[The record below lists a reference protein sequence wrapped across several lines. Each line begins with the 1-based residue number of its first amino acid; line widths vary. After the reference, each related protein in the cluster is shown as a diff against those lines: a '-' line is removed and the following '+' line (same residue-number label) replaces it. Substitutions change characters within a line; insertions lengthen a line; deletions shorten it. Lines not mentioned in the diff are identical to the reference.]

1 MRYLLDTDTLS
12 LLTRLRPPPELLRR
26 ANAAPSHE
34 LAASSITL
42 AEILYGAHH
51 GRERSAEIFERIQR
65 RVLGSITIL
74 PFDEDAADE
83 YGWLRAHLQSH
94 GTPIGDMD
102 MLIAATALAY
112 GLTVVTGNERYFGRV
127 PGLEVENWIA

>member
-26 ANAAPSHE
+26 ADAVPSHE
-34 LAASSITL
+34 LAASSVTL
-42 AEILYGAHH
+42 AEMLYGAHH
-51 GRERSAEIFERIQR
+51 NRERSADIFGRIQ
-65 RVLGSITIL
+65 RVLGSIAIL

-83 YGWLRAHLQSH
+83 YGWLRAHLRSR
-94 GTPIGDMD
+94 GAPIGDMD
-102 MLIAATALAY
+102 TLIAATALAH
-112 GLTVVTGNERYFGRV
+112 GLALVTGNVRHFGRV